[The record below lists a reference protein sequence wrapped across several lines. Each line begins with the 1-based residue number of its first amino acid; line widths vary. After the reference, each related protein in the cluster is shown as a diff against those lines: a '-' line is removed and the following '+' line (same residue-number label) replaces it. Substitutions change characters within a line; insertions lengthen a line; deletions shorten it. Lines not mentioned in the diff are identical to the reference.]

1 MSVAFHE
8 VGHEIAN
15 SNPEAFNII
24 KEFVF
29 EYLKKKGIDV
39 NQRINNIKY
48 TYRNVF
54 SAEEAQK
61 SSEEEIV
68 CNALM
73 SIPSEEKA
81 MEVINDMEQD
91 QKRSLLSALKKF
103 IQKIKAF
110 LSKYAK
116 TTAETKAYI
125 GDVENITKLAE
136 MVKNSIIDTDRKS
149 EPKNNTSENSNVKY
163 SIRNTKDITWGEQIN
178 NYFSKNGLIKHSDT
192 LVVEKSTPDYLLQYV
207 DNLPL
212 VLPIRVISKAQ
223 SKKDISHSVNT
234 SAIKKIQSGVRNA
247 VATIYNEGR
256 NSILFITDIKQG
268 EYPLVVAFEINS
280 VFDGDSVHKCTSI
293 HLRTNLASYLA
304 NLNGTTVFVKNKNE
318 LNALC
323 REVNILDRLQK
334 NNKLIDVSLSQGNE
348 DVKNESEDNNEYQSL
363 NSDITQSQQFKNW
376 FGDWQ
381 NHPESA
387 SKVVDSNGEPLIVY
401 HQTDKNFTA
410 FDTKQKGA
418 GEFDSEMPTG
428 IFMKPTNTDIG
439 VSGNIQMPL
448 YANIKNPLVVNNRSQ
463 LVDFYNK
470 TVQGYK
476 EAKTSINDIDSEYK
490 GKFQEEMKR
499 ENEEYQK
506 LWIAQKNGEITEEE
520 YQKSISRD
528 ALDDIL
534 EEWNNKVNEA
544 NLKAKSLIDNFFENS
559 NYDGVIVDN
568 DTGSFGRSTKTFIAL
583 KNTQVKSATDNI
595 GTFDGN
601 NPDIRYSLEEP
612 GDYTDDDFS
621 ELDSDNDLDFWEAA
635 EGRTLTENER
645 RILEGELAD
654 LDRKVSE
661 KVKDTTAILEEMNNL
676 TRDMNVNET
685 DLKKILRKYC
695 REYSSKKNVD
705 AFTRDAKIVINALKV
720 SKSQEEF
727 NINFR
732 LMCGLFKDML
742 EKSEGT
748 DDIFKEEREDIKS
761 QLKRINKIVLNQV
774 QYEEAVSAYDGW
786 KNYRNQIFHTA
797 NICKPGSKTNSI
809 VPGHG
814 DMSLDE
820 VWATLAEQYPEFF
833 DSSISDGDQPLE
845 LIAVLNRLKPQVVN
859 PVEQSGLNLND
870 LSLDLALKFTADVY
884 DLQYKNVSDE
894 KVQQLKKQF
903 KEKAKELNDRRK
915 VRFDKR
921 VKALQEKAK
930 EEKKL
935 LNAKFKDAVR
945 TKGVD
950 NWLKQQGKYVLS
962 EEDISGERAYAIYE
976 VTAANPAKALIKLN
990 KKKATEYREKIRK
1003 LAVYVTRWGVR
1014 PMILKKLTAKS
1025 IKKRMEALYF
1035 HPFC

>member
-1 MSVAFHE
+1 MINVNKPAEYILSVAFHE

-29 EYLKKKGIDV
+29 EYLKKKGVDV

-54 SAEEAQK
+54 SVEEAQK

-91 QKRSLLSALKKF
+91 EKRSLLSALKKF

-136 MVKNSIIDTDRKS
+136 MVKNSIIDTDRKY
-149 EPKNNTSENSNVKY
+149 EQKNNIANNSDAKY
-163 SIRNTKDITWGEQIN
+163 SIRQTKNMSYSKQLEQIEN
-178 NYFSKNGLIKHSDT
+178 NKLNGSNSLYIGIPSADLIKVGFSKNPFVMNQKDYRKSRRDFAKNKHYSSHG
-192 LVVEKSTPDYLLQYV
+192 V
-207 DNLPL
+207 PL
-212 VLPIRVISKAQ
+212 KFFKVLPQKLN
-223 SKKDISHSVNT
+223 SV
-234 SAIKKIQSGVRNA
+234 AILIDNGIKITA
-247 VATIYNEGR
+247 
-256 NSILFITDIKQG
+256 ITDFEMKDTKGNKSFVVVGLCQNQEMESDKVNLVKSI
-268 EYPLVVAFEINS
+268 YPLDDILQR
-280 VFDGDSVHKCTSI
+280 I
-293 HLRTNLASYLA
+293 
-304 NLNGTTVFVKNKNE
+304 LN
-318 LNALC
+318 NA
-323 REVNILDRLQK
+323 EK
-334 NNKLIDVSLSQGNE
+334 NKLIVINKNKAKNMLTTIGIQPSEVSRILNLSNNSLSQWNE
-348 DVKNESEDNNEYQSL
+348 DVKSELENNS
-363 NSDITQSQQFKNW
+363 
-376 FGDWQ
+376 
-381 NHPESA
+381 
-387 SKVVDSNGEPLIVY
+387 V
-401 HQTDKNFTA
+401 
-410 FDTKQKGA
+410 
-418 GEFDSEMPTG
+418 
-428 IFMKPTNTDIG
+428 
-439 VSGNIQMPL
+439 
-448 YANIKNPLVVNNRSQ
+448 
-463 LVDFYNK
+463 
-470 TVQGYK
+470 
-476 EAKTSINDIDSEYK
+476 
-490 GKFQEEMKR
+490 
-499 ENEEYQK
+499 
-506 LWIAQKNGEITEEE
+506 
-520 YQKSISRD
+520 
-528 ALDDIL
+528 
-534 EEWNNKVNEA
+534 
-544 NLKAKSLIDNFFENS
+544 
-559 NYDGVIVDN
+559 
-568 DTGSFGRSTKTFIAL
+568 
-583 KNTQVKSATDNI
+583 
-595 GTFDGN
+595 
-601 NPDIRYSLEEP
+601 DIRYSLEEP

-685 DLKKILRKYC
+685 DLKKLLRKYC

-705 AFTRDAKIVINALKV
+705 AFTRDAQIVINALKV

-748 DDIFKEEREDIKS
+748 DDIFKDEREDIKS

-809 VPGHG
+809 VPRHG

-930 EEKKL
+930 EERKL

-990 KKKATEYREKIRK
+990 KKKATEYREKIRM